1 MYILKMQLKNI
12 MNWLVNNMANVI
24 DMRDFDCMFDNLEEY
39 FNKHGYT
46 LGNDADRLQELMHCI
61 QYCYIHGVATGS
73 QIESMKKKFRK
84 QVSGSLKEL
93 DNVKNGCIRGRRLT
107 DKEYKEML
115 FREQVKEEERVS
127 KMMELL
133 TLKLESDK
141 GEE

>member
-1 MYILKMQLKNI
+1 
-12 MNWLVNNMANVI
+12 
-24 DMRDFDCMFDNLEEY
+24 
-39 FNKHGYT
+39 
-46 LGNDADRLQELMHCI
+46 
-61 QYCYIHGVATGS
+61 
-73 QIESMKKKFRK
+73 MKKKFRK

-127 KMMELL
+127 KMIELL
-133 TLKLESDK
+133 TLKLKADK